1 MLDLHPGNVVL
12 EMPNLDGQPEE
23 VILARLGSP
32 ICSPVITKGALPPS
46 RSLPHYVVQPTSFE
60 EWIKEMIKDKS
71 FKWNVKLIDFGSG
84 GLPLLLLLNLHSVN
98 GPLSINAAHS
108 ASDQVRE
115 IATPLVYRAPEAL
128 FHSRSSGQTDSN
140 WDHRVDIWSL
150 GCLIYKLVTNDTL
163 FPQYFESEEELI
175 TDWAW
180 ALGPLP
186 ARWSPYYDTRSL
198 RFTPNGIFIDP
209 PDDPDLTLWQKVHNR
224 FERSN
229 PQIAGSPEDLVD
241 LLQKMLVFEPAERQT
256 ARDLLTH
263 RWFRSATGEPGQ

>member
-32 ICSPVITKGALPPS
+32 ICGPVITKGALPPS
-46 RSLPHYVVQPTSFE
+46 SSLPHYLVQPTSFE

-71 FKWNVKLIDFGSG
+71 FKWNVKLIDFGNG
-84 GLPLLLLLNLHSVN
+84 GLPLLLLLNPHSVN

-108 ASDQVRE
+108 ANDQVRE

-128 FHSRSSGQTDSN
+128 FHSRSSGQTDGN

-150 GCLIYKLVTNDTL
+150 GCLVRLSNIFSIFHYVETSSILFMRSMLTSRPMQIYKLVTDDIL

-186 ARWSPYYDTRSL
+186 ARWSPYYDRRSL
-198 RFTPNGIFIDP
+198 QFTPNG
-209 PDDPDLTLWQKVHNR
+209 
-224 FERSN
+224 
-229 PQIAGSPEDLVD
+229 
-241 LLQKMLVFEPAERQT
+241 
-256 ARDLLTH
+256 
-263 RWFRSATGEPGQ
+263 